1 MKIKLKFML
10 SLSVIL
16 VVLGIILNII
26 IRQALISNMEQQ
38 ISNSLKEVM
47 KSTQEYIKYTLI
59 IDSMGFSDDQISGY
73 GLNEEGLKAA
83 SSSIVK
89 NINMNYNCTS
99 RISSMDGDAIKNN
112 INAGFKD
119 TIVKSVKAAEN
130 GKAVI
135 EFKYN
140 NTGVNGILSYP
151 IYENENYIGIMTVC
165 KDYDQLYGD
174 NNRIINFITIIE
186 FAIFICIFILAFFIT
201 NKITKPITKLTKAV
215 KKVGDG
221 EYDYEIQCKTN
232 DEMGVLAREFINM
245 KNKIKEQITT
255 IESEKEKVERL
266 EKVRKK
272 FFDNVTHE
280 LKTPLTA
287 ISGYAEILTEGIVED
302 VEFKERAVKRIYS
315 ESERLH
321 KLVLKL
327 IDVSKGDSFVDEASK
342 PIDMRKLLIE
352 ICDDMNMKAKK
363 YSHSICRDIK
373 DGNILGQPN
382 KIRELI
388 INVLDNAIKYS
399 TEDKIYVRG
408 MILDNY
414 YKFEVENKAN
424 PIPDNIYKRIF
435 EPFVKSQKSIEK
447 HSSGL
452 GLYICDEI
460 VKEHNGEIKIENG
473 EKIVVKIKI
482 PLMETTWQ

>member
-1 MKIKLKFML
+1 MKIKLKFMI

-26 IRQALISNMEQQ
+26 IRKALISNMEHQ
-38 ISNSLKEVM
+38 INNSLKEVM
-47 KSTQEYIKYTLI
+47 KSTQEYVKYTLI
-59 IDSMGFSDDQISGY
+59 IESMGFSDGEISGY
-73 GLNEEGLKAA
+73 GLNKEGLGVAA
-83 SSSIVK
+83 SSIVK
-89 NINMNYNCTS
+89 NINMNYNCKS
-99 RISSMDGDAIKNN
+99 RISNMSGNVI
-112 INAGFKD
+112 KD
-119 TIVKSVKAAEN
+119 TIVASFKGTVLKSVKAAEN

-135 EFKYN
+135 EIKYS

-165 KDYDQLYGD
+165 KDYNQLYRD
-174 NNRIINFITIIE
+174 NNEIINFITMIELII
-186 FAIFICIFILAFFIT
+186 FMCIFILAFFIT
-201 NKITKPITKLTKAV
+201 NRITKPITKLTEAV
-215 KKVGDG
+215 KEVGNG
-221 EYDYEIQCKTN
+221 EYDYEIECKTN
-232 DEMGVLAREFINM
+232 DEMGILAREFVSM
-245 KNKIKEQITT
+245 KNKIKDQITM
-255 IESEKEKVERL
+255 IESEKDKVERL

-280 LKTPLTA
+280 LKTPLTG
-287 ISGYAEILTEGIVED
+287 ISGYAEMLTEGMVED
-302 VEFKERAVKRIYS
+302 KEFKERAVKRIYS

-321 KLVLKL
+321 QLVLKL

-342 PIDMRKLLIE
+342 PIDMEKLLIE
-352 ICDDMNMKAKK
+352 ICDDMNIKAKK
-363 YSHSICRDIK
+363 YSHLICKDIK

-408 MILDNY
+408 MTIDNY
-414 YKFEVENKAN
+414 YEFEVENKAE

-435 EPFVKSQKSIEK
+435 EPFVKLDKSIEK
-447 HSSGL
+447 QSSGL

-460 VKEHNGEIKIENG
+460 VKEHNGQIEIENG
-473 EKIVVKIKI
+473 EKVLVKIKI
-482 PLMETTWQ
+482 PILETT